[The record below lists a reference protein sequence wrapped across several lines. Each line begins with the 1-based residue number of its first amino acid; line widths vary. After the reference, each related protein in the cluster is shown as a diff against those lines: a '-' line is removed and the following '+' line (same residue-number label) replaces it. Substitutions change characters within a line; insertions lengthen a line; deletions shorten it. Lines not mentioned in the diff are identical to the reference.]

1 MDGDQRPGL
10 WPRGLLTFTAVLACT
25 LTRPGSAGG
34 LFTSWQQTVQNVPLL
49 QPSWLQKG
57 DHRGWSYVFAVLS
70 PNLASE
76 KSVLAR
82 ALEEGARD
90 RQKGLGVCSIIFSP
104 G

>member
-1 MDGDQRPGL
+1 MAKGAANFHP
-10 WPRGLLTFTAVLACT
+10 VLACT

-34 LFTSWQQTVQNVPLL
+34 LFASRQQTVQNVPLL

-57 DHRGWSYVFAVLS
+57 DHRGWSYAFTVLS